1 MIMILFKNIIFIKN
15 MTNIKWVENID
26 DNDFIKKNIVVIKN
40 MTNIKWVENMADNDF
55 IQKYNFHQKYDKHQ
69 VGGEHTA
76 KCLTLKHDKYLIID
90 YHLVKYLE
98 ENISENCDHHKND
111 KYQVG

>member
-55 IQKYNFHQKYDKHQ
+55 IQKYNFHQKYDKH
-69 VGGEHTA
+69 
-76 KCLTLKHDKYLIID
+76 
-90 YHLVKYLE
+90 
-98 ENISENCDHHKND
+98 
-111 KYQVG
+111 